1 MPERM
6 VRSLYEVFQAIP
18 DPREARGRR
27 HPLSAILTG
36 VVLALVAGQNSL
48 RQIASWLQ
56 GLDWTT
62 RQRLGCRR
70 GKVPSLETIRRVLQ
84 GVDVV
89 VLAQEIQ
96 AWVEEV
102 MALGK
107 PSAPWLGIA
116 VDGKVLRGSGDE
128 AVPALQVLNALV
140 HQMGAMLLSHPIPP
154 GSNELGVVQEVL
166 EGLVLEGRVV
176 TLDALFT
183 QKGVAEAILKKGGTT

>member
-1 MPERM
+1 M
-6 VRSLYEVFQAIP
+6 
-18 DPREARGRR
+18 
-27 HPLSAILTG
+27 
-36 VVLALVAGQNSL
+36 VLALVAGQNSL

-96 AWVEEV
+96 AWAEEV